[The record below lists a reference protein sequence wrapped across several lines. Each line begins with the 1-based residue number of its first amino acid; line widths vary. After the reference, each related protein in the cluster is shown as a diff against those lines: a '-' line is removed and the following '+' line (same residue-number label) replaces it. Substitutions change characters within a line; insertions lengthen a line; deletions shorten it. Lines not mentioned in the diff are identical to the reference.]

1 MNVLGGG
8 VLPTPSNPGPVQN
21 QKSLGLLPCDN
32 ERDLNSMDPDSISL
46 AYRISVSKSLIF
58 KTYHYAGLSKEAGC
72 QRKSPPIWLV
82 SAGYSAWHFFTD
94 GVF

>member
-1 MNVLGGG
+1 MLLYSMNVLGGG

-32 ERDLNSMDPDSISL
+32 KRDLNSMDPDSFSL

-58 KTYHYAGLSKEAGC
+58 KPTTMQGC
-72 QRKSPPIWLV
+72 QKKLAASENRHLF
-82 SAGYSAWHFFTD
+82 G
-94 GVF
+94 